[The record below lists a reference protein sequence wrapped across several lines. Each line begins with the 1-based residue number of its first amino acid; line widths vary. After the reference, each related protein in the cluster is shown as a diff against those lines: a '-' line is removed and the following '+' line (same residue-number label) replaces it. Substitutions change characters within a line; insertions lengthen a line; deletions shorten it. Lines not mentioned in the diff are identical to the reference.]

1 VLTMAVGHSDDVDPM
16 DAIAVVIDQC
26 RAALGGLSPQ
36 AGILFA
42 AFDSFDPSV
51 LAAVTEAFPGV
62 TVMGSTSAAEMSSVN
77 GYQEDSIMLALF
89 ASDSVDVTVG
99 LGATLDDD
107 IEAACQAAAEEA
119 LSGTQREPKLCVVLD
134 EGLVGDPQRALDG
147 MAKALPAGVV
157 VVGGAS
163 ARHEFASANLGYQFC
178 GDRIVQQGI
187 AVMLFSGPIAFSTAL
202 GTGWRT
208 IGTSGTVT
216 RAESGAVH
224 EIDGRPALEFLA
236 RYLDATGPASF
247 GNPLAVVEAGA
258 TESYLRAIQGS
269 DTATGSILLT
279 GSVPA
284 GATVQLTTADTDD
297 ILAGTKGALAQAVAD
312 FPTGAKPEAALI
324 FSCAIRQYLLGTRTE
339 VEAQMARSEFG
350 ASIPLAGL
358 YCYGEFGPI
367 EGAATSRFFQETFL
381 TLLLGT

>member
-1 VLTMAVGHSDDVDPM
+1 VFTMAVGHSDDVDPM

-26 RAALGGLSPQ
+26 RVALQGLTPQ

-51 LAAVTEAFPGV
+51 LAAVTASFPGV
-62 TVMGSTSAAEMSSVN
+62 TVMGSTSAAELSSVN
-77 GYQEDSIMLALF
+77 AYQEDSVTLALF

-99 LGATLDDD
+99 LGATLGDDVD
-107 IEAACQAAAEEA
+107 AACMAAAQEA
-119 LSGTQREPKLCVVLD
+119 LGGTQRDPKLCVVLT
-134 EGLVGDPQRALDG
+134 EGLVGDPQLALEG
-147 MAKALPAGVV
+147 MARHLPAGVV

-163 ARHEFASANLGYQFC
+163 ARRDFASANLGYQFC
-178 GDRIVQQGI
+178 GDRIVQQGV

-208 IGTSGTVT
+208 IGVRGTVT
-216 RAESGAVH
+216 RSESGSVH
-224 EIDGRPALEFLA
+224 EIDGHPATEFLA
-236 RYLDATGPASF
+236 RYLDVTGPGAF

-258 TESYLRAIQGS
+258 DESYLRAIQGS
-269 DTATGSILLT
+269 DPVSGAVHLT
-279 GSVPA
+279 GSVPV

-297 ILAGTKGALAQAVAD
+297 ILAGTQAALERAKAD
-312 FPTGAKPEAALI
+312 FPTGAQPEAALI
-324 FSCAIRQYLLGTRTE
+324 FSCAIRQFLLGTRTQ
-339 VEAQMARSEFG
+339 VEAQLARTEYG

-358 YCYGEFGPI
+358 YCYGEIGPI
-367 EGAATSRFFQETFL
+367 TGAATSRFFQETFL

>member
-1 VLTMAVGHSDDVDPM
+1 MAVGHSDDVDPM
-16 DAIAVVIDQC
+16 DAIAVAIDQC
-26 RAALGGLSPQ
+26 RTALGGLNPQ
-36 AGILFA
+36 AGILFV
-42 AFDSFDPSV
+42 AFDSFDPTI

-62 TVMGSTSAAEMSSVN
+62 TVMGATSAAEMSSAN

-99 LGATLDDD
+99 LGATLGDD
-107 IEAACQAAAEEA
+107 IDAACQAAADEA
-119 LSGTQREPKLCVVLD
+119 LSGTQREPKLCVVLN
-134 EGLVGDPQRALDG
+134 EGLVGDPQLALEG

-163 ARHEFASANLGYQFC
+163 ARHDFASVNLGYQFC

-208 IGTSGTVT
+208 IGTAGTVT
-216 RAESGAVH
+216 RSEAGAVH

-236 RYLDATGPASF
+236 RYLDTTGPATF
-247 GNPLAVVEAGA
+247 GNPLSVVEPGSG
-258 TESYLRAIQGS
+258 SYLRAVLGS
-269 DTATGSILLT
+269 DPASGSIHIT
-279 GSVPA
+279 GEVPA
-284 GATVQLTTADTDD
+284 GATVQVTTADTDD

-339 VEAQMARSEFG
+339 VEAEMARSEYG
-350 ASIPLAGL
+350 ASISLAGL
-358 YCYGEFGPI
+358 YCYGEIGPI